1 MNEIIKDLIILVL
14 PTISLVL
21 SIVAIYQV
29 DINNRNESAYEEMD
43 SNLIDV
49 EIYKVDNSTTDE
61 IYSEKVEIQIFNKD
75 NIEKAYLI
83 YPNNVVKNID
93 IDEAEEIIEE
103 TLNKDIE
110 LEIYDFVEEYRFYQ
124 YRFLFLIDSDDSYS
138 LYLIYVKKDG
148 EKMIVN
154 AVSGIEVWGLANS
167 NKDNPKYEGERIMA
181 QQYKQILEGSSD
193 YIKKYSGRELSIWKI

>member
-124 YRFLFLIDSDDSYS
+124 YRFLFLIDSEDSYS

-193 YIKKYSGRELSIWKI
+193 YIK

>member
-193 YIKKYSGRELSIWKI
+193 YIKKY